1 MKRIKSPALLM
12 KKRVKQV
19 QGSAKFAGILYL
31 LGSILLL
38 GAAAVLRMFDGTC
51 LAPVDAGQFSPVV
64 LSFYQPVVDLL
75 QGGKE
80 ALTAISAAQ
89 IIDLAVVLV
98 FAIMLLIMFVNVIR
112 CLSKLGWLF
121 KRRAS
126 YVNGFNRNAY
136 AMDDMAKAFSSS
148 FAALIVCNLIIFT
161 LSGGMAQLAI
171 ENVAFELNM
180 LGLAPVAAGLVIH
193 FLAGLVGG
201 NVTLFTVG
209 DHMQEEVRQNGV
221 FLYFVRNLL
230 QIVATAAIVY
240 FMLSESVLLETLEGV
255 LVSIV
260 DKKEAFSAID
270 LNSLIPVAAELVA
283 SLFVLVML
291 KHATAET
298 EFNREGHAGAG
309 MHNFT
314 VFAFLTAAVLA
325 VMGIVFPAEL
335 NVNLVIAAGVAFVA
349 FVLNLALKHKEHSS
363 KHDDLDREAYF
374 QGAANYPYNNTII

>member
-1 MKRIKSPALLM
+1 MKRIKSPALLL

-31 LGSILLL
+31 LGSIALL
-38 GAAAVLRMFDGTC
+38 GAAAILRMFDGTC
-51 LAPVDAGQFSPVV
+51 LAPAGADALSPVV
-64 LSFYQPVVDLL
+64 LTFYQPIVALL

-80 ALTAISAAQ
+80 ALTAITAAQ

-98 FAIMLLIMFVNVIR
+98 FAIMLLIMLVNVIR
-112 CLSKLGWLF
+112 SLGKLGWLF

-161 LSGGMAQLAI
+161 LSGGMAQLEI
-171 ENVAFELNM
+171 ENVAFDLNL
-180 LGLAPVAAGLVIH
+180 LGLAPVAVGLVIH

-209 DHMQEEVRQNGV
+209 DHMQEEVRQNGL
-221 FLYFVRNLL
+221 FIYFVRNVI
-230 QIVATAAIVY
+230 QIAATAAIVY
-240 FMLSESVLLETLEGV
+240 FMLCESVILETLKGV
-255 LVSIV
+255 LVAIV
-260 DKKEAFSAID
+260 DNKQAFSTLD
-270 LNSLIPVAAELVA
+270 LNSLIPAAAELVA

-298 EFNREGHAGAG
+298 EFNRDGHSGAG

-325 VMGIVFPAEL
+325 VMGVVLATEMNL
-335 NVNLVIAAGVAFVA
+335 NLVIAAGVAFVA
-349 FVLNLALKHKEHSS
+349 FVLNCALKHREHTN

-374 QGAANYPYNNTII
+374 QNAAYSQYNNTII

>member
-1 MKRIKSPALLM
+1 MERIKSPALLM

-38 GAAAVLRMFDGTC
+38 GAAAVLRIFNGNC
-51 LAPVDAGQFSPVV
+51 LAPAEAGQFSPVV
-64 LSFYQPVVDLL
+64 LSFYQPLVDLL

-112 CLSKLGWLF
+112 SLSKLGWLF

-136 AMDDMAKAFSSS
+136 AMDDMAKEFSSS
-148 FAALIVCNLIIFT
+148 FAALLVCNLIIFT
-161 LSGGMAQLAI
+161 LSGGMAAMEGETAALS
-171 ENVAFELNM
+171 LNL
-180 LGLAPVAAGLVIH
+180 LGLAPVAVGLVIH
-193 FLAGLVGG
+193 FLAGLIGG

-209 DHMQEEVRQNGV
+209 DHMQEEVRQNGL
-221 FLYFVRNLL
+221 FLYFVRNVI
-230 QIVATAAIVY
+230 QIAATVAIVY
-240 FMLSESVLLETLEGV
+240 FMLCESVILKALEDV
-255 LVSIV
+255 LVAIV
-260 DKKEAFSAID
+260 DNKQAFSSLD
-270 LNSLIPVAAELVA
+270 LKSLIPAAAEFVA

-298 EFNREGHAGAG
+298 EFNRDGHSGAG

-314 VFAFLTAAVLA
+314 VFAFLAAAVLA
-325 VMGIVFPAEL
+325 VMGVVLATEL

-349 FVLNLALKHKEHSS
+349 FVLNCALKHREHSS

-374 QGAANYPYNNTII
+374 QSAAYPQYNNTII